1 MIVGLH
7 FNTPPYVDSEG
18 LSHYVFLAIHDIDA
32 RFKSF

>member
-1 MIVGLH
+1 MGLWLFGH
-7 FNTPPYVDSEG
+7 NPIYVDSEG